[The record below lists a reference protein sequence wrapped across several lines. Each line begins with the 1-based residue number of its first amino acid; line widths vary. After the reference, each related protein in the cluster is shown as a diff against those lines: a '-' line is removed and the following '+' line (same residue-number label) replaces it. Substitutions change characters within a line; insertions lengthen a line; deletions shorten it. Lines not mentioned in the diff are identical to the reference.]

1 LVVEWSFRAA
11 KLTNHQ
17 NKTKPPDADPPSDA
31 NRDKKMLKASILLF
45 FLAIL
50 AGCETLYQTDGIP
63 RINSQRD
70 ADAYNAMVSAESD
83 KLVCT
88 RENVLGSNIREFVC
102 LTVAQRERLRQA
114 AVEDL
119 EFLNQELNRTGSAAG
134 PE

>member
-1 LVVEWSFRAA
+1 MVLKWTANEIKS
-11 KLTNHQ
+11 
-17 NKTKPPDADPPSDA
+17 PDADSLSDA
-31 NRDKKMLKASILLF
+31 IEENKVLKAPILLF

-50 AGCETLYQTDGIP
+50 AGCETLYQNEGIS

-70 ADAYNAMVSAESD
+70 VDAYNATVSAESD
-83 KLVCT
+83 MLVCT
-88 RENVLGSNIREFVC
+88 REQVLGSNIREFVC

>member
-1 LVVEWSFRAA
+1 MVVKCTANEI
-11 KLTNHQ
+11 KLA
-17 NKTKPPDADPPSDA
+17 DADSLSDA
-31 NRDKKMLKASILLF
+31 IEENKVLKVPILLF

-50 AGCETLYQTDGIP
+50 AGCETLYQNEGIS

-70 ADAYNAMVSAESD
+70 VDAYNATVSAESD
-83 KLVCT
+83 MLVCT
-88 RENVLGSNIREFVC
+88 REQVLGSNIREFVC

>member
-1 LVVEWSFRAA
+1 MVLKWTANEIKS
-11 KLTNHQ
+11 
-17 NKTKPPDADPPSDA
+17 PDADSLSDA
-31 NRDKKMLKASILLF
+31 IEENKVLKVPILLF

-50 AGCETLYQTDGIP
+50 AGCGNLYQNEGIS

-70 ADAYNAMVSAESD
+70 VDAYNATVSAESD
-83 KLVCT
+83 MLVCT
-88 RENVLGSNIREFVC
+88 REQVLGSNIREFVC

>member
-1 LVVEWSFRAA
+1 MVLEWTANEIKS
-11 KLTNHQ
+11 
-17 NKTKPPDADPPSDA
+17 PDADSLSDA
-31 NRDKKMLKASILLF
+31 IEENKVLKVPILLF

-50 AGCETLYQTDGIP
+50 AGCETLYQNEGIS

-70 ADAYNAMVSAESD
+70 VDAYNATVSAESD
-83 KLVCT
+83 MLVCT
-88 RENVLGSNIREFVC
+88 REQVLGSNIREFVC

>member
-1 LVVEWSFRAA
+1 MPSLVSELWSEPVGCISIRMARPSIQA
-11 KLTNHQ
+11 TCPA
-17 NKTKPPDADPPSDA
+17 TK
-31 NRDKKMLKASILLF
+31 N
-45 FLAIL
+45 
-50 AGCETLYQTDGIP
+50 EGIS

-70 ADAYNAMVSAESD
+70 VDAYNATVSAESD
-83 KLVCT
+83 MLVCT
-88 RENVLGSNIREFVC
+88 REQVLGSNIREFVC

>member
-1 LVVEWSFRAA
+1 MVLKWTANEI
-11 KLTNHQ
+11 KLA
-17 NKTKPPDADPPSDA
+17 DADSLSDA
-31 NRDKKMLKASILLF
+31 IEENKVLKVPILLF

-50 AGCETLYQTDGIP
+50 AGCETLYQNEGIS

-70 ADAYNAMVSAESD
+70 VDAYNATVSAESD
-83 KLVCT
+83 MLVCT
-88 RENVLGSNIREFVC
+88 REQVLGSNIREFVC

>member
-1 LVVEWSFRAA
+1 MVLKWTANEI
-11 KLTNHQ
+11 KLA
-17 NKTKPPDADPPSDA
+17 DADSLSDA
-31 NRDKKMLKASILLF
+31 IEENKVLKVPILLF

-50 AGCETLYQTDGIP
+50 AGCENLYQNEGIS

-70 ADAYNAMVSAESD
+70 VDAYNATVSAESD
-83 KLVCT
+83 MLVCT
-88 RENVLGSNIREFVC
+88 REQVLGSNIREFVC
-102 LTVAQRERLRQA
+102 LTVAHRERLRQA

>member
-1 LVVEWSFRAA
+1 MVLKWTANEI
-11 KLTNHQ
+11 KLA
-17 NKTKPPDADPPSDA
+17 DADSLSDA
-31 NRDKKMLKASILLF
+31 IEENKVLKVPILLF

-50 AGCETLYQTDGIP
+50 AGCESLYQNEGIS

-70 ADAYNAMVSAESD
+70 VDAYNATVSAESD
-83 KLVCT
+83 MLVCT
-88 RENVLGSNIREFVC
+88 REQVLGSNIREFVC

>member
-1 LVVEWSFRAA
+1 MVLKWTANEIKS
-11 KLTNHQ
+11 
-17 NKTKPPDADPPSDA
+17 PDADSLSDA
-31 NRDKKMLKASILLF
+31 IEEDKVLKVPILLF

-50 AGCETLYQTDGIP
+50 AGCETLYQNEGIS

-70 ADAYNAMVSAESD
+70 VDAYNATVSAESD
-83 KLVCT
+83 MLVCT
-88 RENVLGSNIREFVC
+88 REQVLGSNIREFIC

>member
-1 LVVEWSFRAA
+1 MLKWTANEI
-11 KLTNHQ
+11 KLA
-17 NKTKPPDADPPSDA
+17 DADSLSDA
-31 NRDKKMLKASILLF
+31 IEENKVLKVPILLF

-50 AGCETLYQTDGIP
+50 AGCETLYQNEGIS

-70 ADAYNAMVSAESD
+70 VDAYNATVSAESD
-83 KLVCT
+83 MLVCT
-88 RENVLGSNIREFVC
+88 REQVLGSNIREFVC

>member
-1 LVVEWSFRAA
+1 MVVKWTANEI
-11 KLTNHQ
+11 KLA
-17 NKTKPPDADPPSDA
+17 DADSLSDA
-31 NRDKKMLKASILLF
+31 IEENKVLKVPILLF

-50 AGCETLYQTDGIP
+50 AGCETLYQNEGIS

-70 ADAYNAMVSAESD
+70 VDAYNATVSAESD
-83 KLVCT
+83 MLVCT
-88 RENVLGSNIREFVC
+88 REQVLGSNIREFVC

>member
-1 LVVEWSFRAA
+1 VLKWTANEIKS
-11 KLTNHQ
+11 
-17 NKTKPPDADPPSDA
+17 PDADSLSDA
-31 NRDKKMLKASILLF
+31 IEENKVLKVPILLF

-50 AGCETLYQTDGIP
+50 AGCETLYQNEGIS

-70 ADAYNAMVSAESD
+70 VDAYNATVSAESD
-83 KLVCT
+83 MLVCT
-88 RENVLGSNIREFVC
+88 REQVLGSNIREFVC

>member
-1 LVVEWSFRAA
+1 MVVKWTANEI
-11 KLTNHQ
+11 KLA
-17 NKTKPPDADPPSDA
+17 DADSLSDA
-31 NRDKKMLKASILLF
+31 IEENKVLKVPILFF

-50 AGCETLYQTDGIP
+50 AGCENLYQNEGIS

-70 ADAYNAMVSAESD
+70 VDAYNATVSAESD
-83 KLVCT
+83 MLVCT
-88 RENVLGSNIREFVC
+88 REQVLGSNIREFVC

>member
-1 LVVEWSFRAA
+1 MVKWTVNEI
-11 KLTNHQ
+11 
-17 NKTKPPDADPPSDA
+17 KPADAESLSDA
-31 NRDKKMLKASILLF
+31 IGENKMLNAPILLF

-50 AGCETLYQTDGIP
+50 SGCENLYQTEGIP

-70 ADAYNAMVSAESD
+70 VDAYNATVSAESD
-83 KLVCT
+83 MLVCT
-88 RENVLGSNIREFVC
+88 REQVLGSNIREFVC
-102 LTVAQRERLRQA
+102 MTVAQRERLRQA

>member
-1 LVVEWSFRAA
+1 MVLKWTANEIKS
-11 KLTNHQ
+11 
-17 NKTKPPDADPPSDA
+17 PDADSLSA
-31 NRDKKMLKASILLF
+31 AIEENKVLKVPILLF

-50 AGCETLYQTDGIP
+50 AGCETLYQNEGIS

-70 ADAYNAMVSAESD
+70 VDAYNATVSAESD
-83 KLVCT
+83 MLVCT
-88 RENVLGSNIREFVC
+88 REQVLGSNIREFVC

>member
-1 LVVEWSFRAA
+1 LVLKWTANEIKS
-11 KLTNHQ
+11 
-17 NKTKPPDADPPSDA
+17 PDADSLSDA
-31 NRDKKMLKASILLF
+31 IEENKVLKVPILLF

-50 AGCETLYQTDGIP
+50 AGCENLYQNEGIP

-70 ADAYNAMVSAESD
+70 VDAYNATVSAESD
-83 KLVCT
+83 MLVCT
-88 RENVLGSNIREFVC
+88 REQVLGSNIREFVC

>member
-1 LVVEWSFRAA
+1 LVLKWTANEIKS
-11 KLTNHQ
+11 
-17 NKTKPPDADPPSDA
+17 PDADSLSDA
-31 NRDKKMLKASILLF
+31 IEENKVLKVPILLF

-50 AGCETLYQTDGIP
+50 AGCETLYQNEGIS

-70 ADAYNAMVSAESD
+70 VDAYNATVSAESD
-83 KLVCT
+83 MLVCT
-88 RENVLGSNIREFVC
+88 REQVLGSNIREFVC

>member
-1 LVVEWSFRAA
+1 MVLKWTANEIKS
-11 KLTNHQ
+11 
-17 NKTKPPDADPPSDA
+17 PDADSLSDA
-31 NRDKKMLKASILLF
+31 IEENKVLKVPILLF

-50 AGCETLYQTDGIP
+50 AGCEYLYQNEGIS

-70 ADAYNAMVSAESD
+70 VDAYNATVSAESD
-83 KLVCT
+83 MLVCT
-88 RENVLGSNIREFVC
+88 REQVLGSNIREFVC

>member
-1 LVVEWSFRAA
+1 MVLKWTANEIKS
-11 KLTNHQ
+11 
-17 NKTKPPDADPPSDA
+17 PDADSLSDA
-31 NRDKKMLKASILLF
+31 IEENKVLKVPILLF

-50 AGCETLYQTDGIP
+50 AGCETLYQNEGIS

-70 ADAYNAMVSAESD
+70 VDAYNATVSAESD
-83 KLVCT
+83 MLVCT
-88 RENVLGSNIREFVC
+88 REQVLGSNIREFVC